1 MSKYSIKDY
10 TNFFQ
15 YKELDRIR
23 NQPTLDY
30 LINLLRQVKINA
42 QNVTAT
48 LGGGQLGYLALV
60 ISETDYNAIPN
71 SRHFVS
77 PTHPGVFVVN
87 TIAARVGAT
96 TRGASETEN
105 PEISQIDIANQKVVH
120 EETEDSITNSML

>member
-23 NQPTLDY
+23 NQPTLDS

-42 QNVTAT
+42 QSVTTT

-60 ISETDYNAIPN
+60 ISETDYNTIPN
-71 SRHFVS
+71 SRPFVR

-87 TIAARVGAT
+87 TITAIVGVT
-96 TRGASETEN
+96 TRSASETGN
-105 PEISQIDIANQKVVH
+105 PEISQIDIANQKAAH
-120 EETEDSITNSML
+120 EEK